1 MYIFQNNTPVICY
14 TGRENQEL
22 DIVLFHEV
30 LDHIAR
36 FDRVL
41 TSPGGSLLLSGRSGV
56 GRRTALLLTAHMHQL
71 DIVTPHISR
80 NYGLKQF
87 KNDLKNVSFQVAIY
101 VHIIYIHIHVLG
113 FQYTFLVLKH

>member
-1 MYIFQNNTPVICY
+1 MCYSNNIIVCMHFSNQYTSY
-14 TGRENQEL
+14 LLHTGRENQEL
-22 DIVLFHEV
+22 NIVLFHEV

-56 GRRTALLLTAHMHQL
+56 GRRTALLLTAHMHHL

-87 KNDLKNVSFQVAIY
+87 KNDLKNVSFQKAM
-101 VHIIYIHIHVLG
+101 
-113 FQYTFLVLKH
+113 